1 MNFFFFSFS
10 FLFCSFLKGV
20 RGSFPFSLFFLFC
33 ANNANKKTFLQII
46 SDLVI
51 DAFEKCKKWC
61 IFTLEKCK
69 YCTKN
74 TLEKCIFF
82 EVLACFSES
91 CCPGTI
97 FPHIYDSLL
106 GTDSIRR
113 KHLSVWPDGIE
124 ITTCAVTLRRRG
136 KLLMP
141 FSADFKEKPK
151 KPSCLYV
158 GLIALCDASHIFFLV
173 SMFVQ
178 CTDIAPARQSSSELG
193 SALAYSQCSQ
203 IKISDSHLGLLR
215 SPYIQSREKH

>member
-1 MNFFFFSFS
+1 MRKSRVS
-10 FLFCSFLKGV
+10 ECKQKLASCLPSVSDYYGAKLHEIQT
-20 RGSFPFSLFFLFC
+20 
-33 ANNANKKTFLQII
+33 KKTGYCLA
-46 SDLVI
+46 LAMRPRCYPGTTWKVV

-141 FSADFKEKPK
+141 FSADFKEKPR

-158 GLIALCDASHIFFLV
+158 GHSALCDASHIFFLV
-173 SMFVQ
+173 CEHPDKNQWLTSWPPYRVLH
-178 CTDIAPARQSSSELG
+178 TAKRKTPAF
-193 SALAYSQCSQ
+193 
-203 IKISDSHLGLLR
+203 
-215 SPYIQSREKH
+215 

>member
-1 MNFFFFSFS
+1 MQT
-10 FLFCSFLKGV
+10 
-20 RGSFPFSLFFLFC
+20 
-33 ANNANKKTFLQII
+33 KKAFLQII

-124 ITTCAVTLRRRG
+124 ITTCA
-136 KLLMP
+136 
-141 FSADFKEKPK
+141 FS
-151 KPSCLYV
+151 LY
-158 GLIALCDASHIFFLV
+158 ASI
-173 SMFVQ
+173 
-178 CTDIAPARQSSSELG
+178 
-193 SALAYSQCSQ
+193 Q
-203 IKISDSHLGLLR
+203 IKISDSHLGLLTE
-215 SPYIQSREKH
+215 SYIQPREKPRPFRPQKPSRVYVWRLMSDVFINFCCLWTTS